1 MALRLA
7 LSAMLIEMTTAM
19 RVNIATRQRRTL
31 GSTRLCGSRSNL
43 ANFAMAQDNG
53 KEGSSVDFLAS
64 FAARRAAEKEA
75 ERMANRKP
83 GQGPAKRADV
93 EGLPIRLGGTTRDGS
108 LGNVRAGWEQLKI
121 LSPSEWQSEEIGLI
135 GILLLTVV
143 TFAWGYN
150 YVFAPDVVPD
160 APIPTTQKERD
171 LYLCLA
177 DAFGGSEKLACNIK
191 YGFGK

>member
-1 MALRLA
+1 MALRPAA
-7 LSAMLIEMTTAM
+7 LSTMLISMTTAM
-19 RVNIATRQRRTL
+19 RVSIATSQRRTL
-31 GSTRLCGSRSNL
+31 GSTRLCGSL
-43 ANFAMAQDNG
+43 AMAQDNG
-53 KEGSSVDFLAS
+53 KEGSSDFLAS

-83 GQGPAKRADV
+83 GQGPAKKADI